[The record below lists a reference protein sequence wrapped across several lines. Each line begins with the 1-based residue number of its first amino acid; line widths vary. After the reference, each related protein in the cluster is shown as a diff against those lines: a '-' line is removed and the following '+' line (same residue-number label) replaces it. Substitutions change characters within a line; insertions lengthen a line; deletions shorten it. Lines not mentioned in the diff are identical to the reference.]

1 MFLVT
6 VWNTAFRSILSSGDI
21 LIVVSVSRFASAD
34 LSVSIIIWNKCCTAS
49 ILGCSAPALF
59 QISYLQINCSVKL
72 CLLVSFSTKFVI
84 YAQTNKWKWQR
95 DLRIYVALRTF
106 LSNCK
111 SRNGVVICECFL
123 LYRRVV
129 ETTTDATKAHRWKKA
144 YQSTTETFSL
154 MSICKAYLISR
165 LLLCGPVWIM
175 APACITFLWFK
186 KKEVRESLRRCPE
199 RQNTAWSDSE
209 FQAHVSSKRRLL
221 RELHKVL
228 SEWIPVMMFQGNVGE
243 QIFHH
248 IIRKKFYG
256 VLFSEG
262 CVQPWKN
269 SRSGDMSLEAA
280 TFTKVLAPS
289 CFNLIFF
296 KDIISAFPFGKR
308 CFLSLY

>member
-6 VWNTAFRSILSSGDI
+6 VLNTAFRSILSSGDI

-59 QISYLQINCSVKL
+59 QISYLQINCGVKL

-186 KKEVRESLRRCPE
+186 KKKKWENHYEDALRDKTLLDLTLNFRPTCQANADYLESSIKCC
-199 RQNTAWSDSE
+199 QSE
-209 FQAHVSSKRRLL
+209 FLWWCFRGMLENRYFITSFEKSSTVSCFL
-221 RELHKVL
+221 RDACNHGK
-228 SEWIPVMMFQGNVGE
+228 IA
-243 QIFHH
+243 
-248 IIRKKFYG
+248 G
-256 VLFSEG
+256 VET
-262 CVQPWKN
+262 CPWKLQP
-269 SRSGDMSLEAA
+269 SQRCSLHP
-280 TFTKVLAPS
+280 VL
-289 CFNLIFF
+289 I
-296 KDIISAFPFGKR
+296 
-308 CFLSLY
+308 